1 MAELKKLSPAAI
13 PAALAKAERY
23 RLLNEPEQAESICED
38 VLAIDPSN
46 GEAQVSLVLALSDQL
61 AAAHDTGPVLAR
73 AQELARALES
83 SYQRAYCLGLL
94 AERRARAMLARG
106 GAGAHGHAGQWLRE
120 AMQHFSE
127 AEQVRPADD
136 DAAILRWNACARLL
150 ARYPALFDSGPTER
164 IEPVTSE

>member
-1 MAELKKLSPAAI
+1 MAELKRLSPAAI

-23 RLLNEPEQAESICED
+23 RLLNEPAQAESICED

-94 AERRARAMLARG
+94 AERRARAVLARG
-106 GAGAHGHAGQWLRE
+106 GAGAHGHAGEWLRE

-150 ARYPALFDSGPTER
+150 ARYPALLDSGPAEPTS
-164 IEPVTSE
+164 PVTSE

>member
-46 GEAQVSLVLALSDQL
+46 GDAQVSLVLALSDQL

-73 AQELARALES
+73 AQELARALAS
-83 SYQRAYCLGLL
+83 PYQRAYCLGLV
-94 AERRARAMLARG
+94 AERRARAVLARG

-120 AMQHFSE
+120 AMQYFAE
-127 AEQVRPADD
+127 AEGLRPADD
-136 DAAILRWNACARLL
+136 DAAILRWNACARLI
-150 ARYPALFDSGPTER
+150 ARYPALLESPAAER
-164 IEPVTSE
+164 TEPVTSE